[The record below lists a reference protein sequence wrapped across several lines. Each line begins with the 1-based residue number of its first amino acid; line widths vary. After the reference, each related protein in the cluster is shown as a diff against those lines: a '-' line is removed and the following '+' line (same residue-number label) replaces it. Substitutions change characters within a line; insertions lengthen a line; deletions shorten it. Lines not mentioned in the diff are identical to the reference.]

1 MDRILLASKS
11 EGVSSEQIVFL
22 GHRSIEGGTWKH
34 DDKSLYTGLI
44 TGPMTSD
51 EVTGM
56 DYIPVFVARHANWI
70 STEPWTGN
78 VPISNVIEYDQEIL
92 DRFNANKEG
101 TS

>member
-1 MDRILLASKS
+1 MDRILLASKF

-44 TGPMTSD
+44 TGQMIND
-51 EVTGM
+51 EATGM
-56 DYIPVFVARHANWI
+56 DYIPVFVSRHANWI
-70 STEPWTGN
+70 SIEPWTGN
-78 VPISNVIEYDQEIL
+78 VPISNVIEYDQEVL